1 MTTIHLS
8 RDERIGTILQATS
21 EIVMESGVEAATI
34 TSIATRSGVSRQWL
48 YDFFPDVN
56 AIFAALYD
64 EVQRKYFATNPVALP
79 RTADFSEYV
88 KRQSSVYLTM
98 PVAYAMVTSYALNGG
113 SRSSSSAA
121 ALREM
126 MLQTFET
133 DWVAPLVEAGF
144 GRDAVLGS
152 ILTVT
157 NAAVGLNIAIN
168 EGLTSYEVA
177 ERRLHAIVDAI
188 MGTASDPA

>member
-8 RDERIGTILQATS
+8 RDERVSTILQAAS

-34 TSIATRSGVSRQWL
+34 TAIANRSGVSRQWL

-64 EVQRKYFATNPVALP
+64 EVERKYFHTDNVVKPK
-79 RTADFSEYV
+79 TESFSNYV

-98 PVAYAMVTSYALNGG
+98 PVAFAMVTSYALNGG
-113 SRSSSSAA
+113 ARNSESGA
-121 ALREM
+121 ALRAM
-126 MLQTFET
+126 MIGTWEKS
-133 DWVAPLVEAGF
+133 WVDPLVEAGF
-144 GRDAVLGS
+144 GRSEVFGS
-152 ILTVT
+152 ILTIT

-168 EGLTSYEVA
+168 EGLTTHEVA
-177 ERRLHAIVDAI
+177 ERRLHAIIDAI
-188 MGTASDPA
+188 MGSASDPN